1 MRKIILVMIMLAA
14 GANAKYIQGID
25 NGSFNVYKNDGQVI
39 RQFTTT
45 KDGYINIVQSPWH
58 CIEKMMLLDYQNKI
72 IGERGMNDSRGLN
85 VAIRAGQYFIQ
96 IIPREDCKINIALPE

>member
-1 MRKIILVMIMLAA
+1 MRKVILIMIMLAA

-45 KDGYINIVQSPWH
+45 KDGYINIVPSPWY
-58 CIEKMMLLDYQNKI
+58 CKEKIMLLDYQNKV
-72 IGERGMNDSRGLN
+72 IGEIGLNSSANLN